1 MYLTLPAASVF
12 TALGETI
19 TDEVMCPTGDL
30 NCEARLWS
38 TTTTVL
44 TADMDMSCFACEKM
58 SSVSC
63 ALTDIAS
70 SGNKMVAEYAS
81 A

>member
-1 MYLTLPAASVF
+1 
-12 TALGETI
+12 
-19 TDEVMCPTGDL
+19 MCPTGDVT
-30 NCEARLWS
+30 CEARVWS

-63 ALTDIAS
+63 ATGDDETA
-70 SGNKMVAEYAS
+70 GNKQVAKYAS